1 MKRRI
6 RSLFCRCRKRARP
19 RPRSL
24 RDREQEQPPPG
35 DPAPRRTAQAPGAA
49 MRGPGHRRTALE
61 EDQGGAGGDLP
72 AQDPAGDGRVDPRVA
87 APPPEGPRQHRPAA
101 HGLHGDREGNL
112 AAAARGGAGVAPNRR
127 GIVLCEGRRM
137 AGHRDRDCD
146 RPWPPSRLCI
156 PDTARA
162 PWSSGGGT
170 KCLARV
176 GKGER
181 QAHSRAWGWL
191 GGVG

>member
-1 MKRRI
+1 MYCVGRSAFKTLPLRPHHEAMKRRI

-137 AGHRDRDCD
+137 ATGIATATDHG
-146 RPWPPSRLCI
+146 PPAGYAFRT
-156 PDTARA
+156 PHGRRG
-162 PWSSGGGT
+162 P
-170 KCLARV
+170 
-176 GKGER
+176 
-181 QAHSRAWGWL
+181 L
-191 GGVG
+191 GGK